1 MGQAKCE
8 ICPKLLANRRSV
20 RRHRKEVHKIYPQ
33 ANSFERIEWGFTTR
47 SLYELT
53 GHMTVQQEATSPR
66 YCIYCQKFFPR
77 DADYLKH
84 MNTFHGL
91 PAWSVDVNNLQ
102 DSGFIQSERAFGDTL
117 KVYEI
122 TVGSRDVD
130 LLHVMQLKRRE
141 IENIFNISIQQHS
154 QKVQFNSVID
164 LVKSM
169 KTDDD
174 LSSRQ
179 ADRISIHVGSKMERV
194 DFGGLADKTFHAM
207 VEQMLLALSNFA
219 SHGSGWTLNQIVNI
233 EIRLAKAKPIRT
245 SSYLALP
252 DNLARTCSL
261 LNIRNREDENC
272 FLYCYTAAYHLRFC
286 PQLLPPGAPD
296 D

>member
-1 MGQAKCE
+1 M
-8 ICPKLLANRRSV
+8 
-20 RRHRKEVHKIYPQ
+20 HKIYPQ
-33 ANSFERIEWGFTTR
+33 ANSFECTECGFTTR

-53 GHMTVQQEATSPR
+53 GHMTVQHAATSPR
-66 YCIYCQKFFPR
+66 YCIYCQKCFPR
-77 DADYLKH
+77 DADYLEH

-102 DSGFIQSERAFGDTL
+102 DSGIIPSERAFGDTL

-141 IENIFNISIQQHS
+141 IENIINISVQQHS

-164 LVKSM
+164 LVEPM

-174 LSSRQ
+174 LSSSQ
-179 ADRISIHVGSKMERV
+179 PDRISILVASKMERV

-207 VEQMLLALSNFA
+207 MLLALNNFA

-233 EIRLAKAKPIRT
+233 EIRLAKAKPIRH
-245 SSYLALP
+245 
-252 DNLARTCSL
+252 RH
-261 LNIRNREDENC
+261 IG
-272 FLYCYTAAYHLRFC
+272 RF
-286 PQLLPPGAPD
+286 QAF
-296 D
+296 